1 MQRTFSIA
9 TLLLTIAC
17 VAWITGCGD
26 KNNKTQKQAKRAVK
40 KHIHNDHEEGPH
52 GGHIIELGGVHHAE
66 VTHDDDA
73 QLVTVYLL
81 GGDVKTPVSSAEKEL
96 AVNLTVGGQPKQF
109 KLAAAPQQG
118 DAEGQSSKYELK
130 DAALLEA
137 LEAASTKGRLQV
149 TIDGKSYSGDIEGH
163 AH

>member
-1 MQRTFSIA
+1 MQRMFSIA
-9 TLLLTIAC
+9 ALLLTVAC
-17 VAWITGCGD
+17 VGWITGCGD
-26 KNNKTQKQAKRAVK
+26 KNTKSPKQAKKAVK
-40 KHIHNDHEEGPH
+40 KHIHTDHEEGPH

-73 QLVTVYLL
+73 QLVAVYLL
-81 GGDVKTPVSSAEKEL
+81 AGDLKTPVSSSEKEL
-96 AVNLTVGGQPKQF
+96 AVNLTIDGQPKQF
-109 KLAAAPQQG
+109 KLARAPQQG

-163 AH
+163 VH